1 MQVYSNRFCV
11 FQGTE
16 TIFQVSLA
24 LLMMVKKELLSQD
37 FEGIMKYFRVNIPKK
52 LRSEEHAKQ
61 LMKTV
66 CSIKIRKLAKYE
78 KEWRQKQEEERLAE
92 DPVTRFERENKK
104 LIADNMRLEREN
116 DILAQ
121 QLLTRQITMRAEI
134 DKLEDMN
141 ANLEKEIM
149 IVRKGLVERTEE
161 KTMLAE
167 EADQLKL
174 VLKREVDRMETE
186 LKFKENIITDY
197 KKITAQLSS
206 KVEKLQSGG
215 EAGQGGSSDLS
226 PVAATNPLT
235 SALDR
240 VKELELELAQTKLAL
255 VETECKNQD
264 LTHQFNQNQVR
275 IKTNQL
281 INQAILNRRK
291 RRERKAFAFLMI

>member
-1 MQVYSNRFCV
+1 MFEYGLRDLYRENFEQLQLRFYQLNRLLEKSMPDLWHHFQQQGLETHMFASQWFLTLFSAKFPLFLV
-11 FQGTE
+11 FRVLDVFMLQGTE

-66 CSIKIRKLAKYE
+66 VSIKIRKLAKYE

-116 DILAQ
+116 DMLAQ

-149 IVRKGLVERTEE
+149 IVKKGLVERTEE
-161 KTMLAE
+161 KTLLAE

-174 VLKREVDRMETE
+174 VLKREVDRMETWM
-186 LKFKENIITDY
+186 
-197 KKITAQLSS
+197 
-206 KVEKLQSGG
+206 
-215 EAGQGGSSDLS
+215 
-226 PVAATNPLT
+226 
-235 SALDR
+235 R
-240 VKELELELAQTKLAL
+240 VK
-255 VETECKNQD
+255 
-264 LTHQFNQNQVR
+264 QN
-275 IKTNQL
+275 I
-281 INQAILNRRK
+281 
-291 RRERKAFAFLMI
+291 

>member
-1 MQVYSNRFCV
+1 MNV
-11 FQGTE
+11 F
-16 TIFQVSLA
+16 
-24 LLMMVKKELLSQD
+24 
-37 FEGIMKYFRVNIPKK
+37 R
-52 LRSEEHAKQ
+52 Q

-66 CSIKIRKLAKYE
+66 CGIKIKKLVKYE
-78 KEWRQKQEEERLAE
+78 KEWRQKMEEERLAE

-116 DILAQ
+116 DVLAQ

-141 ANLEKEIM
+141 VSLEKDLLL
-149 IVRKGLVERTEE
+149 VRKDLTEKTEE
-161 KTMLAE
+161 KILLGE

-174 VLKREVDRMETE
+174 VLKREVDRMESE
-186 LKFKENIITDY
+186 LKVKENIIADY

-206 KVEKLQSGG
+206 KVEKLQSTGG
-215 EAGQGGSSDLS
+215 TGGDGGGASSDQS
-226 PVAATNPLT
+226 PVTDSSPLT

-264 LTHQFNQNQVR
+264 LTHQYTQSQVR
-275 IKTNQL
+275 RKNQ
-281 INQAILNRRK
+281 
-291 RRERKAFAFLMI
+291 

>member
-1 MQVYSNRFCV
+1 
-11 FQGTE
+11 
-16 TIFQVSLA
+16 
-24 LLMMVKKELLSQD
+24 
-37 FEGIMKYFRVNIPKK
+37 
-52 LRSEEHAKQ
+52 
-61 LMKTV
+61 
-66 CSIKIRKLAKYE
+66 
-78 KEWRQKQEEERLAE
+78 
-92 DPVTRFERENKK
+92 
-104 LIADNMRLEREN
+104 MRLEHEN
-116 DILAQ
+116 DMLAQ

-149 IVRKGLVERTEE
+149 IVKKGLVERTEE

-186 LKFKENIITDY
+186 LKVKENIITDY

-215 EAGQGGSSDLS
+215 GEAGPDLS
-226 PVAATNPLT
+226 PVTASNPLT

-275 IKTNQL
+275 IKCQS
-281 INQAILNRRK
+281 
-291 RRERKAFAFLMI
+291 

>member
-1 MQVYSNRFCV
+1 
-11 FQGTE
+11 
-16 TIFQVSLA
+16 
-24 LLMMVKKELLSQD
+24 
-37 FEGIMKYFRVNIPKK
+37 
-52 LRSEEHAKQ
+52 
-61 LMKTV
+61 MKTV
-66 CSIKIRKLAKYE
+66 CGIKIRKLAKYE

-116 DILAQ
+116 DMLAQ

-149 IVRKGLVERTEE
+149 MVKKGLVERTEE

-186 LKFKENIITDY
+186 LKVKENIITDY

-206 KVEKLQSGG
+206 RVEKLQEGG
-215 EAGQGGSSDLS
+215 DSMSDCQS
-226 PVAATNPLT
+226 PD
-235 SALDR
+235 SALAR

-255 VETECKNQD
+255 VETVRLRPEC
-264 LTHQFNQNQVR
+264 
-275 IKTNQL
+275 
-281 INQAILNRRK
+281 
-291 RRERKAFAFLMI
+291 